1 MSFVSLIVSMDRVFE
16 AVFLVVIGFL
26 AGVINTLAG
35 GGSLFTLPA
44 LIFLGLPPQVANGT
58 NRIAIVVQSLRGKL
72 GYRSKG
78 VSSFPFT
85 IYLGISA

>member
-1 MSFVSLIVSMDRVFE
+1 MDTVFE
-16 AVFLVVIGFL
+16 PVFLVVIGFL

-58 NRIAIVVQSLRGKL
+58 NRIAIRL
-72 GYRSKG
+72 
-78 VSSFPFT
+78 FPA
-85 IYLGISA
+85 L